1 MATRLGWTSAESAA
15 ESPLMKYLR
24 GLAPVGTLIYI
35 DTEQVARRMGW
46 KNLNTV
52 SGELF
57 MLKAVGVVKY
67 FAEKHSREIAVRVLV

>member
-1 MATRLGWTSAESAA
+1 MRKRGWTSAESAA
-15 ESPLMKYLR
+15 NAPLMKYLR

-46 KNLNTV
+46 KFPTV
-52 SGELF
+52 NGELH
-57 MLKAVGVVKY
+57 MLKEIGVLKY